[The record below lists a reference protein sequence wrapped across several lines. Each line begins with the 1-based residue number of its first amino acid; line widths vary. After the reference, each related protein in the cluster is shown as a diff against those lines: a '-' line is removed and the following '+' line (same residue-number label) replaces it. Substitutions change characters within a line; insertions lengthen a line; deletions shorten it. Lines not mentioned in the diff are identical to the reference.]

1 MKVNTAAAL
10 VQIYMTDSSCS
21 RSQLHTSTTSPQTT
35 SALAAHLWISNT
47 ASSLGAQ
54 QSLSTSKSLYAGAIL
69 DLAHLTRYAMSQSHA
84 ATGYEGVMMQAA
96 LDMQSGIVLDPMAEF
111 KALGQHPDQ
120 GSEPAIGVAGLTLS
134 VKQGNG
140 KAAYAPA
147 CTDTDAVGMAC
158 EQVTGLCLLCHLSC
172 RTVMLQIAMLGGDGQ
187 CTRMH
192 TNFTQPLLSYQNG
205 GCC

>member
-1 MKVNTAAAL
+1 MKVSTATAL

-21 RSQLHTSTTSPQTT
+21 MSLLHISTIGPNTTSTVAS
-35 SALAAHLWISNT
+35 HLWKNNT
-47 ASSLGAQ
+47 ALSLGAQ
-54 QSLSTSKSLYAGAIL
+54 QSASTQQNLYAGAIL
-69 DLAHLTRYAMSQSHA
+69 DLAHLTRCAMSQSHA